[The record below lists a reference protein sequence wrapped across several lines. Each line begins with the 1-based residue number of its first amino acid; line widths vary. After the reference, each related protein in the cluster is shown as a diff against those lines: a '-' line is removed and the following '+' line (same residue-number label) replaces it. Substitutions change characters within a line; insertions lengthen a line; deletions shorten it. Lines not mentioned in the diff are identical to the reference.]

1 MADGHAAESHTAWVP
16 LDASMGTLPRRRPQP
31 PLPPAPPAPTRR
43 KLPVVR
49 EVQRP
54 LPLSYLPE
62 HAATRVGGMHHNH
75 MTESVRRLSKGRMDA
90 DAKEYAA
97 ELRRVVTERPRDL
110 RECLSADYGA
120 AGLPCP
126 FVGCSRNTM
135 LEVTGNG
142 SIKICYARRD
152 ADGTVDVDWDRVRE
166 LGLPTC
172 SARLDPDGMILEA
185 IGAVMGVTRER
196 VRQHEVAAIES
207 IRENLTREDL
217 EVMLDLLAAL
227 DERGDAIGAALPGMP
242 L

>member
-1 MADGHAAESHTAWVP
+1 M
-16 LDASMGTLPRRRPQP
+16 
-31 PLPPAPPAPTRR
+31 
-43 KLPVVR
+43 LPVVR
-49 EVQRP
+49 AEVQRA

-62 HAATRVGGMHHNH
+62 HAATRIGTMRHNH
-75 MTESVRRLSKGRMDA
+75 MTESMRRLSKGRMDA

-97 ELRRVVTERPRDL
+97 ELRRVATERPRDL
-110 RECLSADYGA
+110 RECLAADYGA

-135 LEVTGNG
+135 IEVTENG
-142 SIKICYARRD
+142 SIKVRYARRD

-196 VRQHEVAAIES
+196 VRQHENAAIES

-227 DERGDAIGAALPGMP
+227 DERGDVMGAMHPAVSL
-242 L
+242 